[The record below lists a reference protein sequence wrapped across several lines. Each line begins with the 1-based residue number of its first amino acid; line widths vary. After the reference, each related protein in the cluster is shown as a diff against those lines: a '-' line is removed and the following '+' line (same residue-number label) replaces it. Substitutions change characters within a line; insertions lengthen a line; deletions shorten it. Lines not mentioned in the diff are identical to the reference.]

1 MDVGQQLIYLL
12 GGVPLTLSISIIS
25 FFAGIAIGL
34 PLAFIRVYERDVG
47 FVVDA
52 YEKIF
57 RGVPE
62 IVLMLMFYFG
72 LGPFFPFPF
81 GNAFFVASFVL
92 GLRSGANQS
101 QIYRGAIHG
110 VGDEQMIAGQS
121 VGLSK
126 WSAIWHIM
134 VPQVFTYSTPGLGSE
149 YALLIK
155 DSAYAY
161 VIGGLAEIMTL
172 SIRIKS
178 MTNDVI
184 TPFILGALLYPRRKG
199 RSLAPRRPWRG
210 SARGGSPIPSK
221 RGRSSR
227 RGPACGTRSSRAACF
242 RSWWCAGPSGTGR
255 ADLAPANRY
264 LQWKRFSVRISR

>member
-1 MDVGQQLIYLL
+1 MDVWQQLIYLL

-34 PLAFIRVYERDVG
+34 PLAFIRAYEKDVG
-47 FVVDA
+47 FVVVA

-161 VIGGLAEIMTL
+161 VIGLAEIMTRAIRL
-172 SIRIKS
+172 KSIS
-178 MTNDVI
+178 SDVI
-184 TPFILGALLYPRRKG
+184 TPFVLAALLYIVLTFPFAFWLDRWGNRRKKKIG
-199 RSLAPRRPWRG
+199 L
-210 SARGGSPIPSK
+210 
-221 RGRSSR
+221 
-227 RGPACGTRSSRAACF
+227 
-242 RSWWCAGPSGTGR
+242 
-255 ADLAPANRY
+255 
-264 LQWKRFSVRISR
+264 

>member
-12 GGVPLTLSISIIS
+12 GGVSLTLSISIIS

-34 PLAFIRVYERDVG
+34 PLAFIRVYEKEVG

-81 GNAFFVASFVL
+81 ANAFFVASFVL

-172 SIRIKS
+172 AIRIKS

-184 TPFILGALLYPRRKG
+184 TPFVLGALLYIALTFPLAFWLDRWGNRRKKKIG
-199 RSLAPRRPWRG
+199 L
-210 SARGGSPIPSK
+210 
-221 RGRSSR
+221 
-227 RGPACGTRSSRAACF
+227 
-242 RSWWCAGPSGTGR
+242 
-255 ADLAPANRY
+255 
-264 LQWKRFSVRISR
+264 